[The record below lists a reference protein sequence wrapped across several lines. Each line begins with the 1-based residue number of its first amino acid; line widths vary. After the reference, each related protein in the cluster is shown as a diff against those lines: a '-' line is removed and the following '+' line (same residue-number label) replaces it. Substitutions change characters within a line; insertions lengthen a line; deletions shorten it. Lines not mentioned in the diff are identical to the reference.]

1 MRNVTRV
8 KTLMVVLLAGCT
20 QVMAQTDATS
30 TQDPCR
36 KENLLKSD
44 NLANDQLVIF
54 KGVSGTNYS
63 WINWSKTC
71 TSAPDPVGVFVVKV
85 VEGGSGKQVKLQRLS
100 DNKYLKRESNNTISY
115 VDQEDQ
121 ATVLTTSDV
130 TLPDENTDY
139 LFPTGVSKSE
149 QYTVRFTS
157 EGQHL
162 NIQSV
167 KTNPKFAN
175 GVGGYSAQLVYDA
188 KKYIKEALTYNTE
201 KLIGTGAGQYTAT
214 EAITAAVNAAKTALA
229 NISDQE
235 VTNEEV
241 KTAVEKNKALIDA
254 LQTQSVTINTPPT
267 GFYRFR
273 SMMNGKYIAN
283 TKTGDKMQLTDS
295 KDNST
300 VFYYSAESKHLTGS
314 NLINLKADG
323 NDETGLGD
331 TYDFR
336 KQDRMVGVYLID
348 PSSSNNLYAH
358 KDSRLDRSNDAT
370 APNTAWVLEP
380 VTENTPKL
388 TKSMEKQYATLAAPV
403 ALTIPANV
411 KAYTVTATD
420 AKATLAE
427 VTTTIPAGT
436 AVLLEKTGEGT
447 SFNFEF
453 AASATATEGNN
464 NLTGVYVN
472 TDIPAE
478 TTAYIL
484 GEKDGQYGFYKLN
497 ASERNLAA
505 NKAYLTLPAAQ
516 ANLQS
521 IIIGGGTTGI
531 DEIVTGE
538 AAKEV
543 YFDLQGRR
551 VQNPTKG
558 IYVTKSGKK
567 VVFNK

>member
-36 KENLLKSD
+36 KENLLKSN

-63 WINWSKTC
+63 WVNWSKTC

-85 VEGGSGKQVKLQRLS
+85 VEGGGNKQVKLQRLS
-100 DNKYLKRESNNTISY
+100 DNKYLKKNGTSIEYT
-115 VDQEDQ
+115 DQESEAVTLT
-121 ATVLTTSDV
+121 ATNV
-130 TLPDENTDY
+130 TLPEEDTDY
-139 LFPTGVSKSE
+139 LFPFGVNRTDN
-149 QYTVRFTS
+149 YTVRFAS
-157 EGQHL
+157 DGNFL
-162 NIQSV
+162 NIQNV
-167 KTNPKFAN
+167 NTNPKFAN
-175 GVGGYSAQLVYDA
+175 GTGGYSAQLVYDA
-188 KKYIKEALTYNTE
+188 KKYIKEALTYNTTNLVGE
-201 KLIGTGAGQYTAT
+201 GAGQYTAT
-214 EAITAAVNAAKTALA
+214 EAITAAVDAAKTALT
-229 NISDQE
+229 NISDDN
-235 VTNEEV
+235 VTNDEIKE
-241 KTAVEKNKALIDA
+241 AVTKNKALIDA
-254 LQTQSVTINTPPT
+254 LQAQNVTINTPPT

-295 KDNST
+295 KDNNT

-348 PSSSNNLYAH
+348 PSSSNNLHALNEG
-358 KDSRLDRSNDAT
+358 RLDRSNDAT

-497 ASERNLAA
+497 ASDRNLSA

>member
-1 MRNVTRV
+1 M
-8 KTLMVVLLAGCT
+8 
-20 QVMAQTDATS
+20 
-30 TQDPCR
+30 
-36 KENLLKSD
+36 
-44 NLANDQLVIF
+44 
-54 KGVSGTNYS
+54 
-63 WINWSKTC
+63 
-71 TSAPDPVGVFVVKV
+71 
-85 VEGGSGKQVKLQRLS
+85 
-100 DNKYLKRESNNTISY
+100 
-115 VDQEDQ
+115 
-121 ATVLTTSDV
+121 
-130 TLPDENTDY
+130 
-139 LFPTGVSKSE
+139 
-149 QYTVRFTS
+149 
-157 EGQHL
+157 
-162 NIQSV
+162 NIQYV
-167 KTNPKFAN
+167 NTNPKFAN

-348 PSSSNNLYAH
+348 PSSSNNLHALNEG
-358 KDSRLDRSNDAT
+358 RLDRSNDAT

-436 AVLLEKTGEGT
+436 AVLLEKTGSESNF
-447 SFNFEF
+447 SFNF
-453 AASATATEGNN
+453 AASADTVESTNH
-464 NLTGVYVN
+464 LHGVYKAK
-472 TDIPAE
+472 DIPE
-478 TTAYIL
+478 GSYIL
-484 GEKDGQYGFYKLN
+484 ANGNSGIGFYKVK

-505 NKAYLTLPAAQ
+505 NKAYLTVPAAQ

-521 IIIGGGTTGI
+521 IIIGGNTTGI
-531 DEIVTGE
+531 DEIVTE
-538 AAKEV
+538 ETAKEI

-567 VVFNK
+567 VIFN